1 MEDLNYFR
9 DRLDKIDE
17 QLICLF
23 EERMEISIKI
33 GQYKEKNNLPIFDEK
48 REKLVIEKGKSRLNN
63 KTLEELLEK
72 FLIHLMNLSKDVQK

>member
-33 GQYKEKNNLPIFDEK
+33 GQYKEKNNVPIFDED
-48 REKLVIEKGKSRLNN
+48 RERIVIERGKNRLKN
-63 KTLEELLEK
+63 KVFEEPLEI
-72 FLIHLMNLSKDVQK
+72 FFIHLMNLSKNVQK

>member
-17 QLICLF
+17 ELVSLF

-33 GQYKEKNNLPIFDEK
+33 GDYKKKNNVPIFDED
-48 REKLVIEKGKSRLNN
+48 RERIVIERGKNRLKN
-63 KTLEELLEK
+63 KVFEEPLEI
-72 FLIHLMNLSKDVQK
+72 FFIHLMNLSKNVQK

>member
-33 GQYKEKNNLPIFDEK
+33 GDYKKKNNVPIFDED
-48 REKLVIEKGKSRLNN
+48 RERIVIERGKNRLKN
-63 KTLEELLEK
+63 KVFEEPLEI
-72 FLIHLMNLSKDVQK
+72 FFIHLMNLSKNVQK